1 MISVNSIVKTLYI
14 TLIVCILVNLGFN
27 FKILDGGTPLYL
39 SQVTSSFFYL
49 VYLISFLLIISFS
62 PYKIEMNFVLLF
74 SFLLI
79 VSIAYFQMILFGI
92 SSNEVIKF
100 SFLLIS
106 VWFFTVVFTSFRFD
120 LQPLI
125 FSIIVAVFFSGLAF
139 IQDYDITKINTE
151 NRLDSSA
158 LGGFNT
164 YAFLLSN
171 AMLMCVYVFFK
182 NKNLFLK
189 ILMVSIFLFFMLLLF
204 STFSRGGLVSLII
217 GLGYF
222 LYKIEQ
228 KKLLIMTPILILIAL
243 SIFDVTLFQNYEIV
257 LDRYFGED
265 ITSFSGSGR
274 VDIWKY
280 LISDMLSSPL
290 HLLFGNGVGS
300 ISIDLEN
307 SPFMLTSAHNQ
318 YLEYFYYFGI
328 IIGTFLIAPVTFTY
342 TKLKRT
348 DPSIEKF
355 LMLAIFLQFS
365 IGLILDS
372 YLQASQMGWYFG
384 MIIGLLI
391 AYPRNINALNKKNL
405 LSKT

>member
-27 FKILDGGTPLYL
+27 FKVLDGVTPLYL
-39 SQVTSSFFYL
+39 SQVTSAFFYL
-49 VYLISFLLIISFS
+49 VYLFFFFINNFFS

-79 VSIAYFQMILFGI
+79 VSIACFQMILLGI
-92 SSNEVIKF
+92 YSNEVIKF

-106 VWFFTVVFTSFRFD
+106 IWFFTVVFTSFRFD

-125 FSIIVAVFFSGLAF
+125 FSIIIAVIFSGLAF
-139 IQDYDITKINTE
+139 IQDYDVTKINTE

-171 AMLMCVYVFFK
+171 AMLMCVYAFFK
-182 NKNLFLK
+182 NTNLFLK
-189 ILMVSIFLFFMLLLF
+189 IFMVVIFLFFMLLLF

-222 LYKIEQ
+222 LYKIKQ
-228 KKLLIMTPILILIAL
+228 KKLLIMTPILILLAL
-243 SIFDVTLFQNYEIV
+243 SIFDLTLFQNYEIV
-257 LDRYFGED
+257 FDRYFGED

-274 VDIWKY
+274 ADIWKY

-290 HLLFGNGVGS
+290 NLLFGNGVGS

-307 SPFMLTSAHNQ
+307 NPFLLTSAHNQ

-328 IIGTFLIAPVTFTY
+328 IIGTFLITSVLFTY
-342 TKLKRT
+342 ANLK
-348 DPSIEKF
+348 K
-355 LMLAIFLQFS
+355 
-365 IGLILDS
+365 
-372 YLQASQMGWYFG
+372 
-384 MIIGLLI
+384 
-391 AYPRNINALNKKNL
+391 
-405 LSKT
+405 